1 MLDEASA
8 IDRPSGKRSSDENF
22 PVASRLIAAHH
33 RPLVMDYYAFAR
45 TADDIADAPDLPP
58 EEKIRRLDAL
68 DAGLRP
74 GAEGPEVATR
84 LGAGMARAGVPLD
97 CAGDL
102 LVAFRQDAA
111 KTRYADWEELLDY
124 CRYSASPVGRF
135 LMRLH
140 GEDPALDPLGDALC
154 AALQVLN
161 HLQDLGD
168 DRRALDRI
176 YLPGDW
182 MRADGA
188 AEGDLDA
195 ASASPALRRTI
206 DRCLDGCDGLLA
218 RSAPLSGRIRSR
230 RLGAEV
236 AVIHRLAMRLAAR
249 LRREDPLA
257 GRVKH
262 GSLDMAAAAASGL
275 SRLAGAGSR
284 P

>member
-1 MLDEASA
+1 MRPTSRRRRRSA
-8 IDRPSGKRSSDENF
+8 VSTRST
-22 PVASRLIAAHH
+22 PACAPAPRGPRSRRGSERAW
-33 RPLVMDYYAFAR
+33 R
-45 TADDIADAPDLPP
+45 
-58 EEKIRRLDAL
+58 
-68 DAGLRP
+68 
-74 GAEGPEVATR
+74 
-84 LGAGMARAGVPLD
+84 ARA
-97 CAGDL
+97 
-102 LVAFRQDAA
+102 FRSTAPETCSWRSGQDAA